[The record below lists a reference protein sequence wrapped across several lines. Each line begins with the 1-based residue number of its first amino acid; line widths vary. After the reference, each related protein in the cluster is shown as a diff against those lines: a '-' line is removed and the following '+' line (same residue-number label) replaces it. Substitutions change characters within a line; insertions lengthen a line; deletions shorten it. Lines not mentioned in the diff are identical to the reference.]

1 MLAATTGSGPITTR
15 SELREQHEREAVRLR
30 SLAAT
35 VTTGLMRARLLD
47 EAEKHRRLADADDEL
62 VAEEMS

>member
-1 MLAATTGSGPITTR
+1 
-15 SELREQHEREAVRLR
+15 
-30 SLAAT
+30 
-35 VTTGLMRARLLD
+35 MRARLLD